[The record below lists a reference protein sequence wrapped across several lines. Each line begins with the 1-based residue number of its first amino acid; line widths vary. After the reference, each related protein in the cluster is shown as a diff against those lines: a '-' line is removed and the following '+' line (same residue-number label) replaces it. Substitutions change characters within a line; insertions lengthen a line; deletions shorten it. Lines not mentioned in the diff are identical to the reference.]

1 MGVATLAGIL
11 ILAGAVVS
19 VLIPT
24 GRVWLTALGVAG
36 AIVTAL
42 VFWATEGYEGFEG
55 PTWEA
60 IALLVFYFG
69 GGWSI
74 GIFLGYLVRDRLGRM
89 REGLR

>member
-1 MGVATLAGIL
+1 MGVATIAGVL

-36 AIVTAL
+36 TIVTAL
-42 VFWATEGYEGFEG
+42 LLLGTGGYEGFEG
-55 PTWEA
+55 PSWVA

-74 GIFLGYLVRDRLGRM
+74 GIFLGYLVRDGLGRM